1 MVSPCPL
8 FTSTVC
14 VCVCVH
20 ELVVCVCG
28 SLLAQMLGCV
38 QCVNLGLVGSL
49 RHDLD
54 YVGPCLL
61 SASSSVP
68 LLSSDQP
75 ASQTRI

>member
-14 VCVCVH
+14 
-20 ELVVCVCG
+20 VCVCG